1 MAKSSRAWCLIRS
14 QPHYRKEAFD
24 AGLRAAGYQVIVGH
38 PETAR
43 PGDALVIW
51 NRGFD
56 TAGYAAEFERRG
68 GTVIVA
74 ENGYLG
80 LCPERRQYYALAIGG
95 HNGSGR
101 WHVFAEDRF
110 AQLGIEVKPWCS
122 NPDGHIMVFGQRG
135 IGATA
140 MASPPNWHLDVAA
153 KLRKIQKREV
163 RVSVHPGPPAIDPA
177 VTAKTIAE
185 LQGAY
190 CAVVWSS
197 ARGVRALVE
206 GIPVIYQAPHWIMEC
221 AAAHDLAMIDRMGE
235 WQRENLR
242 KGSLHHMSW
251 AQWSVDEIYAGT
263 PFKFLRESHES
274 HDSHA
279 VTAS

>member
-1 MAKSSRAWCLIRS
+1 MVRT
-14 QPHYRKEAFD
+14 QPHYRREGFVN
-24 AGLRAAGYQVIVGH
+24 GLQAAGYRFVVGH
-38 PETAR
+38 PETAQ
-43 PGDALVIW
+43 PGDVLVIW

-68 GTVIVA
+68 GVVVVA

-95 HNGSGR
+95 HNGSGT
-101 WHVFAEDRF
+101 WTVGTEDRF
-110 AQLGIEVKPWCS
+110 TRLGIEAKPWCS
-122 NPDGHIMVFGQRG
+122 NPDGHIVVFGQRG

-140 MASPPNWHLDVAA
+140 MASPPNWHLDMAA

-163 RVSVHPGPPAIDPA
+163 RVSVHPGPPAIDPE
-177 VTAKTIAE
+177 VTARTIKE
-185 LQGAY
+185 LEAAY

-206 GIPVIYQAPHWIMEC
+206 GIPVMQHAPHWIMEC
-221 AAAHDLAMIDRMGE
+221 AAAHDLTMIDRMGE

-251 AQWSVDEIYAGT
+251 AQWSVDEIQSGEAFRYLLSTQNAARSTEAAG
-263 PFKFLRESHES
+263 
-274 HDSHA
+274 A
-279 VTAS
+279 A